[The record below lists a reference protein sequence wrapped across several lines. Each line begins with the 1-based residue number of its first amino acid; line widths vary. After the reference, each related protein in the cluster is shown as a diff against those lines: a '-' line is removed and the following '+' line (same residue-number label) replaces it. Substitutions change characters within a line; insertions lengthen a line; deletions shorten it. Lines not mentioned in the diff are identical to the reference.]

1 MLLESVVPRVMILF
15 LLSILPLFLAAC
27 DRETAPAG
35 QAEPANAGKSAK
47 AGFGL
52 ESAGGL
58 KAELSYHF
66 AGRAAPDAVFH
77 GADGREVA
85 LSDYVGRPLL
95 VNLWATWCAPCKAE
109 MPTLDALAALEE
121 DRITVIAV
129 SQDLQGRKPVR
140 AFFESARIANLEPFI
155 DPDNVLT
162 TAVGGNIAMPT
173 TILYDS
179 QGREVWRVVGG
190 VEWDDAE
197 VARLL
202 DEAA

>member
-1 MLLESVVPRVMILF
+1 ML
-15 LLSILPLFLAAC
+15 
-27 DRETAPAG
+27 
-35 QAEPANAGKSAK
+35 
-47 AGFGL
+47 
-52 ESAGGL
+52 SAGHGEIDRLEDL
-58 KAELSYHF
+58 K
-66 AGRAAPDAVFH
+66 GP
-77 GADGREVA
+77 
-85 LSDYVGRPLL
+85 
-95 VNLWATWCAPCKAE
+95 
-109 MPTLDALAALEE
+109 
-121 DRITVIAV
+121 
-129 SQDLQGRKPVR
+129 
-140 AFFESARIANLEPFI
+140 EPFI

>member
-1 MLLESVVPRVMILF
+1 MPAIDHPRLLN
-15 LLSILPLFLAAC
+15 LPLRLEGEKVVL
-27 DRETAPAG
+27 RPYAPG
-35 QAEPANAGKSAK
+35 
-47 AGFGL
+47 
-52 ESAGGL
+52 
-58 KAELSYHF
+58 
-66 AGRAAPDAVFH
+66 
-77 GADGREVA
+77 DGERFF
-85 LSDYVGRPLL
+85 
-95 VNLWATWCAPCKAE
+95 
-109 MPTLDALAALEE
+109 AALEE